1 MVEEHLDACI
11 AAGLNIEGINGE
23 VMKGQWEYQIFA
35 KGAHNAGDQLWVA
48 RYLLCRIAEKHNV
61 AIDLRP
67 KPVKGDWNGSGMH
80 ANFSNA
86 LMRDVGD
93 KQIFTDICEEFGKHI
108 TEHIDVYGADN
119 D

>member
-1 MVEEHLDACI
+1 MS
-11 AAGLNIEGINGE
+11 
-23 VMKGQWEYQIFA
+23 
-35 KGAHNAGDQLWVA
+35 
-48 RYLLCRIAEKHNV
+48 RIAEKHNV

-80 ANFSNA
+80 ANFSNG

-93 KQIFTDICEEFGKHI
+93 KNILTDICDEFGRNIKP
-108 TEHIDVYGADN
+108 HIDVYGAEN